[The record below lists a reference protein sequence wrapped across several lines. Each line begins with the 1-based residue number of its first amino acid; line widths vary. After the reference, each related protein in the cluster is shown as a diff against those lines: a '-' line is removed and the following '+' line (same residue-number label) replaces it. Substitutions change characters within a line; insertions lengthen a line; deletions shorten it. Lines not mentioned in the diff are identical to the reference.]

1 MKRTLSLNNIALIV
15 VTSLLCITIIVLS
28 ATIKSIV
35 STKPSNNAKKSDEEL
50 LVKNTGHRIYKSE
63 SEDYISY
70 IVEDYDRGLTYTW
83 QFKKDEEYNK
93 SVAENIEL
101 NVNLRLSI
109 DADTED
115 TRMINDL
122 VNQKKLI
129 ISFDHVGKLPSKAT
143 VRINVSDRFNDG
155 DKLYLYYYNPTNKKI
170 EFIKDNIKVIDG
182 YIEFEIDHCSDYL
195 LTGAVVNEAVGN
207 PKHVNYVIIG
217 LIVVVIILIAKNLWQ
232 SRR

>member
-1 MKRTLSLNNIALIV
+1 MKRTLSLNNIVLII

-35 STKPSNNAKKSDEEL
+35 STKQDNSSSKEDSEL
-50 LVKNTGHRIYKSE
+50 LVKNTGTRIYKSE
-63 SEDYISY
+63 NENFISY

-83 QFKKDEEYNK
+83 QFKKDEEYNR

>member
-182 YIEFEIDHCSDYL
+182 YIEFEIDHCSDYF